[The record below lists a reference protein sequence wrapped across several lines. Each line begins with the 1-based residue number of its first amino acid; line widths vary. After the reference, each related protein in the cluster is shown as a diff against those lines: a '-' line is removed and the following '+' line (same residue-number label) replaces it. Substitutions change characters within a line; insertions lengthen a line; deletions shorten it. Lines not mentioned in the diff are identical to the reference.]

1 MSSAASATHSVCVV
15 MQYGV
20 MGIAIVFSMA
30 GAGVVVGGILAG
42 IG

>member
-1 MSSAASATHSVCVV
+1 MSSAASAIHSVCVV
-15 MQYGV
+15 MQYRV